1 MGPRGMGV
9 TRPIL
14 ALWIAVLWA
23 ASSAGQSTGRTVRH
37 YKVPDSPAV
46 APELTQAESDIDKKD
61 YGAAL
66 PLLQTVVAGDPANY
80 EAWFDL
86 GFVCNA
92 LGKTQE
98 SIDAYKKSVTAKADV
113 FESNLNLGL
122 MLAQAGQ
129 PGAEEYLRAATI
141 LTPTARVD
149 EGRARAWLSLAHV
162 IEGTKPDE
170 AISAY
175 QKAAAL
181 QPEDIEP
188 HLAAGQLLEKQNR
201 FADAQQEYKRAQAID
216 PNSTDALTGLANIA
230 MRGQQ
235 FSEAEEVLH
244 KLIVLHPDDA
254 AAHLQLGRVME
265 AAGHDEEAVQQ
276 FQTAMKLAPADLTAP
291 RDLADLYMALKKY
304 DMAAAQYRE
313 LLGGNPNDADLH
325 HSLGMSL
332 LKQDKYAD
340 AIPEFMATVKLRPND
355 GAAYWDLAV
364 AADGNKDYQLAL
376 RAVDARAQLLSDTA
390 LSYFLRATAYDHLR
404 ALKPAS
410 ENYHKF
416 LEASNG
422 KYPDQEWQARHRLI
436 AIEPKK

>member
-1 MGPRGMGV
+1 MGV

-14 ALWIAVLWA
+14 VLWIAVFV
-23 ASSAGQSTGRTVRH
+23 ASSSGAQSTGKTVRH

-61 YGAAL
+61 YAAAL

-122 MLAQAGQ
+122 MLAKAGQ
-129 PGAEEYLRAATI
+129 PGAEEYLRAATA
-141 LTPTARVD
+141 LTPTAHVD

-162 IEGTKPDE
+162 LEGSKPDE
-170 AISAY
+170 AITAY
-175 QKAAAL
+175 QNEAAL
-181 QPEDIEP
+181 QPGDIEP
-188 HLAAGQLLEKQNR
+188 HLSAGELLEKQNR
-201 FADAQQEYKRAQAID
+201 FADARQEYKRAQAID
-216 PNSTDALTGLANIA
+216 PNSADALTGLANIA

-235 FSEAEEVLH
+235 FAEAEEVLH
-244 KLIVLHPDDA
+244 MLIALHPDDA
-254 AAHLQLGRVME
+254 AAHLQLGRVMVT
-265 AAGHDEEAVQQ
+265 AGHDEEAVQE
-276 FQTAMKLAPADLTAP
+276 FQTAMKLAPGDLTAQ

-304 DMAAAQYRE
+304 DLAAAQYRE
-313 LLGGNPNDADLH
+313 LLAGKPNDADLH

-340 AIPEFMATVKLRPND
+340 ALPEFLTTVKLRPND

-364 AADGNKDYQLAL
+364 AADSNKDYQLAL

-404 ALKPAS
+404 AFKPAS

-416 LEASNG
+416 LDAANG